1 MIRRRGHFSRSGP
14 VVVRLTSYRPPTFA
28 SVEQPLQVL
37 QTHPHPFLSVG
48 GGGQGAGLQRGQTAS
63 LTVRSTPAGVQSKR
77 RDPGE
82 IPSDPFLLTL
92 ILPLPPS
99 INHQYATVQGRRV
112 LSSAGRRFKVHVGQE
127 LLCLLAHGRSP
138 SSTIRVP
145 ERIRLALDL
154 RFYFVSA
161 LRRDIDGGLK
171 ITQDALCEALGIND
185 NRIVEVSLRKDVDAV
200 APRMELSLR
209 AVD

>member
-1 MIRRRGHFSRSGP
+1 M
-14 VVVRLTSYRPPTFA
+14 
-28 SVEQPLQVL
+28 
-37 QTHPHPFLSVG
+37 
-48 GGGQGAGLQRGQTAS
+48 
-63 LTVRSTPAGVQSKR
+63 
-77 RDPGE
+77 
-82 IPSDPFLLTL
+82 
-92 ILPLPPS
+92 
-99 INHQYATVQGRRV
+99 
-112 LSSAGRRFKVHVGQE
+112 LSSAGRSFKVHVSQE
-127 LLCLLAHGRSP
+127 LLCLLAHRRSP
-138 SSTIRVP
+138 TSTIRVP